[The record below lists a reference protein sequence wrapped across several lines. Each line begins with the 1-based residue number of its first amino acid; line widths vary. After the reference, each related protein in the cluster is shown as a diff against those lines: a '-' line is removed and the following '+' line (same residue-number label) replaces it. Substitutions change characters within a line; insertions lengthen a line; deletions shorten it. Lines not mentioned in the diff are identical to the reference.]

1 VINGR
6 TDAVVDARARGD
18 DAVESFEVRAIAVER
33 LTFFVDA
40 VIAIA
45 ITLLALDLPVPTDGT
60 NRDLLHFTNVHR
72 EEYIAFLISF
82 AVIGAYWRAHHRVFR
97 YVTALDGP
105 LVRLT
110 LYWLLMQVITPFAT
124 RVLTGDGAFQARFI
138 FYATVQAVASL
149 VFILMVMVLRR
160 YKITREDTPPRTL
173 RLAVWHS
180 AFTAGGFLVS
190 IPFSFVGEAW
200 AYGCW
205 IAAPVLA
212 GVLARVLHLRDQPG
226 RSQSAPSSP

>member
-1 VINGR
+1 M
-6 TDAVVDARARGD
+6 TDQRARAD
-18 DAVESFEVRAIAVER
+18 DAVESFEVRAVAAER
-33 LTFFVDA
+33 LTFFADA

-45 ITLLALDLPVPTDGT
+45 ITLLALDLPVPTGET
-60 NRDLLHFTNVHR
+60 NRDLLHFANLHR
-72 EEYIAFLISF
+72 EEFIAFLVSF
-82 AVIGAYWRAHHRVFR
+82 AVIGAYWRAHHRVFK

-110 LYWLLMQVITPFAT
+110 MLWLLMQVITPFAT
-124 RVLTGDGAFQARFI
+124 RVLTGDGGFQARFI
-138 FYATVQAVASL
+138 FYAAVQAVASV
-149 VFILMVMVLRR
+149 VFILMVLVLRR

-173 RLAVWHS
+173 RMAIWHS

-205 IAAPVLA
+205 IVSPLL
-212 GVLARVLHLRDQPG
+212 GNVLARALRLRDQPA